1 MVLLLFSSDSTC
13 KLHILLS
20 GYIFNWSALS
30 TVNNCKKMFGTVT
43 NTYLIVFFP
52 LYHSRSIFPPGFQNE
67 DVFCVSQNRVCGGP
81 LPLHGRVQSAAGGV
95 WCGDKE
101 SRSGADSS
109 GSCVQVP
116 LDLCG
121 GMLHG
126 VLPDTVWYL
135 SKGQTGQHQ
144 KKKTKRHQI
153 TWLKEFNKLAEK
165 SVFLKASYLFLFDRL
180 TTLWVIQSSTS

>member
-1 MVLLLFSSDSTC
+1 MVWLLFSSDSTC

-20 GYIFNWSALS
+20 GDIFNWTALS
-30 TVNNCKKMFGTVT
+30 TVNNCKKKVLDSYQYISNWF
-43 NTYLIVFFP
+43 FFP
-52 LYHSRSIFPPGFQNE
+52 LYHCRTIFPPGFQNE

-81 LPLHGRVQSAAGGV
+81 LSLHGRVQPAAGGV

-101 SRSGADSS
+101 SRSGADSF

-135 SKGQTGQHQ
+135 SKGQTGQLQ
-144 KKKTKRHQI
+144 KKKTKKHQI
-153 TWLKEFNKLAEK
+153 TLLKECNKLAE
-165 SVFLKASYLFLFDRL
+165 
-180 TTLWVIQSSTS
+180 